1 RSPDFPATHYLPASV
16 LGKCGTVSESDEKWG
31 GQSWLPPG
39 FYPAFSGVLHTLKS
53 RLERRLQARLPA
65 PQQSVWGTTLT
76 GTLAAAKLQ
85 RILDIIAPVP
95 VHLRK
100 NLGGL

>member
-1 RSPDFPATHYLPASV
+1 VLWRLRLFPSV
-16 LGKCGTVSESDEKWG
+16 LSCIIFKCGTVSESDEMWG

-65 PQQSVWGTTLT
+65 PHVLS
-76 GTLAAAKLQ
+76 
-85 RILDIIAPVP
+85 
-95 VHLRK
+95 
-100 NLGGL
+100 

>member
-1 RSPDFPATHYLPASV
+1 MEMILNSPDHVRKRSRHYMLDGLGQSPVSV
-16 LGKCGTVSESDEKWG
+16 LRCKCGTVSESDEKWG

-65 PQQSVWGTTLT
+65 PLVLS
-76 GTLAAAKLQ
+76 
-85 RILDIIAPVP
+85 
-95 VHLRK
+95 
-100 NLGGL
+100 